1 MKDKRSFGEGKEV
14 WSRQV
19 KSTKTK
25 LKAIISIVIDNFCME
40 SEARKYFFFLINK
53 FIRTK
58 RTRGKM
64 ATAESCQ
71 QSFGHRKQVDEE

>member
-1 MKDKRSFGEGKEV
+1 MKEKKFGQDRLSQPKLNLKRLLALLLTTSV
-14 WSRQV
+14 WKV
-19 KSTKTK
+19 KQENT
-25 LKAIISIVIDNFCME
+25 
-40 SEARKYFFFLINK
+40 FFFLINK